1 MAADVGRTAAVRRGL
16 VEFTRR
22 ALRRP
27 RSYSHIIRA
36 FVKARICLSAAII
49 LAVTQSEIVQSSTP
63 HLSSYGTICI
73 SVFDLTDSHKYR
85 VRDDISDRIAPTL
98 NERTQKLARR
108 IRILSRPNCLKPN
121 QYRYSQQI
129 SLEMFVK
136 RQVLTISGKQYNV
149 VVVGGSSSNA
159 QGVLSDY
166 ELQPILLVRDSQI
179 PDDDIE
185 KSLSEY
191 VDTRVLSLMR

>member
-1 MAADVGRTAAVRRGL
+1 
-16 VEFTRR
+16 
-22 ALRRP
+22 
-27 RSYSHIIRA
+27 
-36 FVKARICLSAAII
+36 
-49 LAVTQSEIVQSSTP
+49 
-63 HLSSYGTICI
+63 
-73 SVFDLTDSHKYR
+73 
-85 VRDDISDRIAPTL
+85 
-98 NERTQKLARR
+98 
-108 IRILSRPNCLKPN
+108 
-121 QYRYSQQI
+121 
-129 SLEMFVK
+129 MFVK